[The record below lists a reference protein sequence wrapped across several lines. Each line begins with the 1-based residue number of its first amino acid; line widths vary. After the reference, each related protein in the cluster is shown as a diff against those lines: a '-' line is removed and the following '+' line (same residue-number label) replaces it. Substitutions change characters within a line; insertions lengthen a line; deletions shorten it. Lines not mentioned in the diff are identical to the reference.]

1 MKLELKN
8 ICKTYNRKTDYE
20 VNALK
25 NINLTVEAGEYLAIM
40 GVSGSGKSTLLHIL
54 GCIDEQSSGT
64 YEIDGEN
71 VQLLDLYT
79 LRNRYIGYV
88 LQDFGLLENKT
99 VYENVAYPLLVG
111 TEVKFKD
118 IKQKVMKALKT
129 VGIDQLAKRPA
140 HQSSGGQK
148 QRIAIARALVGNPE
162 VIIADEPTA
171 SLDRKTADEIMDIFA
186 ALNKAG
192 RTVIIV
198 THDIHVA
205 EKCNKIIHI
214 QDGEIVE
221 QGV

>member
-8 ICKTYNRKTDYE
+8 ICKTYNPKTDYE
-20 VNALK
+20 VKALK
-25 NINLTVEAGEYLAIM
+25 SISLTIDSGEFLAIM

-54 GCIDEQSSGT
+54 GCIDEQTSGT
-64 YEIDGEN
+64 YEIDGED
-71 VQLLDLYT
+71 VQQLDLYS

-88 LQDFGLLENKT
+88 LQDFGLLENKS

-111 TEVKFKD
+111 TEIKYRD
-118 IKQKVMKALKT
+118 IKEKVMSSLRT
-129 VGIDQLAKRPA
+129 VGIEKLAKRPA
-140 HQSSGGQK
+140 RQSSGGQK

-171 SLDRKTADEIMDIFA
+171 SLDRKTADEIMEIFA
-186 ALNKAG
+186 GLNKSG

-205 EKCNKIIHI
+205 EKCDKIISI
-214 QDGEIVE
+214 SDGEIAEKSV
-221 QGV
+221 